1 MQESKEKIK
10 SRMIKN
16 ASRLWGYQD
25 TEDESSFDPIV
36 GMLMSAM
43 AAELAKISGEIHS
56 TESRVVEKLVELLTP
71 EPITG
76 PVPAHALVRA
86 VPSEPVFTIHPNYR
100 FFTRKKYFIPGRNSY
115 EEKSVFFTPA
125 SSYKLFNGSI
135 KFLAAGAK
143 LFEITE
149 ENYKETVAQ
158 AGLRKILPPTSIW
171 MGLQID
177 DDIKSLAGLSFCF
190 DLRNEVY
197 KETFYSSLARGQ
209 WSVNGTPAIITK
221 GFGGDPSTKG
231 FGSETLFREEL
242 DVTTKICNHVNRF
255 YMNNFMTL
263 SGGELKTADLKR
275 NSSLPQEFT
284 DVFNLKELD
293 KIDRNLFWVKVEFPL
308 IIPAEVTD
316 DLFCSINTFP
326 VINRK
331 LNEFTQSC
339 ADFLSIIPLI
349 TDEFFLDVH
358 RVGGT
363 SGSLYSAKAFT
374 GSEGIDKGTF
384 IIRHGGV
391 ARFDSRNAAEMLD
404 YLLELL
410 RDESAAFSILGT
422 DMISSNLK
430 ELSQTIARLEQRLKD
445 SHLVKEDIPYLM
457 LKSLP
462 GDDMLFVEFWS
473 TNGTFSNKIKS
484 GESLSSYEGSDLL
497 PGKISFLTPT
507 MGGKERMDTDDRV
520 NAYRKALLSHGRV
533 VTSEDIKALCF
544 EHFGK
549 MLKSVEVKK
558 GVQTGLA
565 TDSGFIRT
573 LDIYLTF
580 SKLPSDKEAEDLEFL
595 KKDLL
600 VKLEE
605 QSPSLLT
612 YRIII

>member
-10 SRMIKN
+10 GRMIKN

-25 TEDESSFDPIV
+25 TEAESSFDPIV
-36 GMLMSAM
+36 GMLLSAL
-43 AAELAKISGEIHS
+43 AAELAKISGEIYS

-86 VPSEPVFTIHPNYR
+86 VPSEPVYTIHPNYR
-100 FFTRKKYFIPGRNSY
+100 FFNRKRYFIPGRNSFD
-115 EEKSVFFTPA
+115 EKSVFFTPA
-125 SSYKLFNGSI
+125 GTYKLFSGRV

-143 LFEITE
+143 LFEITA
-149 ENYKETVAQ
+149 ENYKEIAAQ
-158 AGLRKILPPTSIW
+158 AGSRKNLPPTCLW
-171 MGLQID
+171 MGLELD
-177 DDIKSLAGLSFCF
+177 EDIESLEGLSFCF

-197 KETFYSSLARGQ
+197 KDTFYPSLARGQ
-209 WSVNGTPAIITK
+209 WTINGYPAGIIRGLDSDSGNKRSGT
-221 GFGGDPSTKG
+221 
-231 FGSETLFREEL
+231 ETLFKEEL

-255 YMNNFMTL
+255 YMNHFTTL
-263 SGGELKTADLKR
+263 ANGRLKTADLKG
-275 NSSLPQEFT
+275 NNYLPKEFT
-284 DVFNLKELD
+284 DVFNPKELD
-293 KIDRNLFWVKVEFPL
+293 KIDHKLVWIKVEFPL
-308 IIPAEVTD
+308 VLPAEVTD

-326 VINRK
+326 VINRR
-331 LNEFTQSC
+331 LNEFTQSS
-339 ADFLSIIPLI
+339 ADSLSIIPLI
-349 TDEFFLDVH
+349 TEEFFLDMNLVS
-358 RVGGT
+358 GT
-363 SGSLYSAKAFT
+363 SGSSYAAKTFT
-374 GSEGIDKGTF
+374 GSEGIEKGTF

-410 RDESAAFSILGT
+410 RDETAAFSILGT

-430 ELSQTIARLEQRLKD
+430 ELSQTIARLEQRLQD

-457 LKSLP
+457 LKSLT

-473 TNGTFSNKIKS
+473 TNGTFANKIKS
-484 GESLSSYEGSDLL
+484 GETLSSYEGSDLL
-497 PGKISFLTPT
+497 PGTILFLTPT
-507 MGGKERMDTDDRV
+507 TGGKERMDTDDRV

-549 MLKSVEVKK
+549 MLQKVEIKK
-558 GVQTGLA
+558 GVQTAQAL
-565 TDSGFIRT
+565 DSGFIPT
-573 LDIYLTF
+573 LDIFLTF
-580 SKLPSDKEAEDLEFL
+580 SKSTELDTEELAFL

-605 QSPSLLT
+605 QSPSILT
-612 YRIII
+612 YRIIA

>member
-1 MQESKEKIK
+1 
-10 SRMIKN
+10 MIKN

-25 TEDESSFDPIV
+25 TEAESSFDPIV
-36 GMLMSAM
+36 GMLLSAL

-56 TESRVVEKLVELLTP
+56 TEARVVEKLVELLTP

-86 VPSEPVFTIHPNYR
+86 IPSEPVFTIYPSYR
-100 FFTRKKYFIPGRNSY
+100 FFARKKYFIPARNSY

-125 SSYKLFNGSI
+125 SSYKLFSGSV
-135 KFLAAGAK
+135 KYMAAGAK
-143 LFEITE
+143 LLEITD
-149 ENYKETVAQ
+149 ENYKETAAQ
-158 AGLRKILPPTSIW
+158 AGSRKMLPPNSVWIAL
-171 MGLQID
+171 GLD
-177 DDIKSLAGLSFCF
+177 EDIESLEGLSFCF

-197 KETFYSSLARGQ
+197 SEIFYTSLARGN
-209 WSVNGTPAIITK
+209 WTVNGYPVRV
-221 GFGGDPSTKG
+221 SRG
-231 FGSETLFREEL
+231 FGSDTFAEVTGSDTLFREEL
-242 DVTTKICNHVNRF
+242 DVTAKICNHVNRF
-255 YMNNFMTL
+255 YMNHFMTIT
-263 SGGELKTADLKR
+263 GGPLPTANLKGNR
-275 NSSLPQEFT
+275 SLPQELT
-284 DVFNLKELD
+284 DVFGQKELD
-293 KIDRNLFWVKVEFPL
+293 KIDRNLFWFKVEFPL
-308 IIPAEVTD
+308 ILPAEITE

-326 VINRK
+326 VINRR
-331 LNEFTQSC
+331 LNEFTQSS

-349 TDEFFLDVH
+349 TDEFFLDMFQVS
-358 RVGGT
+358 GT
-363 SGSLYSAKAFT
+363 TGSNYSAKTFAAA
-374 GSEGIDKGTF
+374 EGIDKGTF

-410 RDESAAFSILGT
+410 RDETAAFSILGT

-430 ELSQTIARLEQRLKD
+430 ELNQTIARLEQRLHD

-462 GDDMLFVEFWS
+462 GDDMLYVKFWS
-473 TNGTFSNKIKS
+473 TNGTFGNKIKS
-484 GESLSSYEGSDLL
+484 GETLSSYEGSDLL
-497 PGKISFLTPT
+497 PGSIFFFTPT

-533 VTSEDIKALCF
+533 VTPEDIKALCF

-549 MLKSVEVKK
+549 KLQKAEVKK
-558 GVQTGLA
+558 GIMTGQA
-565 TDSGFIRT
+565 TDNGFIRT

-580 SKLPSDKEAEDLEFL
+580 TKSPADQEGEELEFL

-612 YRIII
+612 YRIFT